1 MATNTPSPYPTMDSL
16 LPPEMARKAE
26 DLGVRKS
33 DMDSWSV
40 FVLAIL
46 AGAFVALGA
55 IFATVSL
62 TGTADST
69 VPFGWARIIAG
80 FVFGL
85 GLVLVVVAGA
95 ELFTGN
101 NLLVMAWASRR
112 ITTFHVLRNW
122 AIVYTGNFVGSIA
135 TAALAFFGMH
145 YNLGKGAVGLQAL
158 NIAHTKVSLDFV
170 QALALGALCNG
181 LVCLAVWMTYS
192 ARTTTDRIIA
202 IMLPVAAFVAAGFE
216 HSVANMYFIPFA
228 LFIKAGAPIAF
239 WTSIAKTPADFAD
252 LTWTAFFVKNLI
264 PVTIGNIFGGS
275 GLVGL
280 FYWVVYLR
288 KQREQ

>member
-1 MATNTPSPYPTMDSL
+1 MDSL

-26 DLGVRKS
+26 DIGVRKS

-40 FVLAIL
+40 FVLAIM
-46 AGAFVALGA
+46 AGAFIALGA
-55 IFATVSL
+55 IFATVALS
-62 TGTADST
+62 GTAD
-69 VPFGWARIIAG
+69 VVAFGWARVIAG
-80 FVFGL
+80 FVFSL

-101 NLLVMAWASRR
+101 ILLVMAWASRR
-112 ITTFHVLRNW
+112 IGTLHVLRNW
-122 AIVYTGNFVGSIA
+122 AIVYAGNFVGSVA
-135 TAALAFFGMH
+135 TAVLAFLAMH
-145 YNLGKGAVGLQAL
+145 YMMGKGAVGMTAL
-158 NIAHTKVSLDFV
+158 TIGLGKVKLDFV
-170 QALALGALCNG
+170 QAVASGALCNG

-202 IMLPVAAFVAAGFE
+202 ILLPIAAFVAAGFE

-228 LFIKAGAPIAF
+228 LFIKDGAPAAF

-252 LTWTAFFVKNLI
+252 LTWAAFFLKNLI
-264 PVTIGNIFGGS
+264 PVTLGNIFGGS
-275 GLVGL
+275 VLVGA

-288 KQREQ
+288 KQREA